1 MKKRKLTPP
10 DRKKLKYA
18 TRTGYAFGGLIII
31 ATLATYLIIV
41 FALNKTVPLYFFLP
55 GLALALLTGWLI
67 NRKWWTDLKINEKI
81 IINKKAAK
89 KESVESY
96 AAGSSVG
103 ISTSGKKSPLY
114 SGRSSKMKY
123 FFIIENTR
131 YEVDQQLWNDVQE
144 NETVEFHYASK
155 SNDLLGIYKRNK
167 SQ

>member
-18 TRTGYAFGGLIII
+18 TRTGYLLGTLILI
-31 ATLATYLIIV
+31 ATLATYLATV
-41 FALNKTVPLYFFLP
+41 FVFDKDIPFYFFLP
-55 GLALALLTGWLI
+55 ALAAAFLIGWLI
-67 NRKWWTDLKINEKI
+67 NRKWWIDLKINEKNI
-81 IINKKAAK
+81 IYKKVAK
-89 KESVESY
+89 KESIESY

-114 SGRSSKMKY
+114 SGQSSKMNY
-123 FFIIENTR
+123 YFIIEQTR
-131 YEVDQQLWNDVQE
+131 YEVDQQLWNDLQE

-155 SNDLLGIYKRNK
+155 SNDLLGIYKRNR